1 MCRFLD
7 YLIGK
12 KATDSFTQKLQDA
25 VDSAIAKK
33 EWEVQYMTF
42 AMKIREEKKET
53 AIETTIEM
61 AKEFNADHNRI
72 IMLLQKNLT
81 FLQKKLRKL

>member
-42 AMKIREEKKET
+42 AMKIREEKKKQPLRLLLKWQRNLMQ
-53 AIETTIEM
+53 TI
-61 AKEFNADHNRI
+61 
-72 IMLLQKNLT
+72 T
-81 FLQKKLRKL
+81 G